1 MAEDGKVVYKI
12 EGDNSQ
18 AMKALDEFEKE
29 AKKTGDRFENTVEDT
44 MDGAESTVS
53 ASAAKIAKA
62 IGSAFVV
69 KQVIEFGKAAV
80 GVASD
85 LNEVQNVVDTTFGA
99 EGAIRINEWARN
111 AAEAF
116 GESELQAKQFTSTLG
131 AMFKSMGVG
140 QVDMEEMSMSLAGLA
155 GDMAS
160 FYNLDPSEAF
170 EKLRSGISGETEP
183 LKQLGINMSVVN
195 LEAFAMSEGITKAYQ
210 EMTQAEQATLRYQY
224 IMSATADAQGDF
236 TNTSDSLA
244 NQQRILQL
252 EIQTLAAEIGQDLMP
267 IAEEII
273 SVARDGVE
281 WVRENKNALEVLAGT
296 LGAATA
302 AYAAWKA
309 MIKAE
314 ELYDSVTKSI
324 KGITSALSGAEAAG
338 GLTAA
343 LGATGTAAS
352 GLGSTILGALGPA
365 GWATVAAIAGIG
377 AIIAVVYELKSAQEE
392 ALASQFEYMDSL
404 TSLQDLTAAGYVASS
419 KNLDEAWA
427 KYNTDLKE
435 GKFNAYMGKNGSV
448 DWEKYIQ
455 SQGGYYDRNAGT
467 WNNNIKTE
475 YGTLYNQRTEPYTGG
490 MRETISEYAAR
501 HQSGEDFV
509 MADWTPAYL
518 DYGERVLT
526 AAENAKYTALGGVD
540 GMERAASGGSGG
552 GFSAPSKM
560 EVGLN
565 VSPREMAHAITPYII
580 KELQAQGKWEDVR

>member
-1 MAEDGKVVYKI
+1 MGEDGKVVYKI

-18 AMKALDEFEKE
+18 ALKALDEFEKE
-29 AKKTGDRFENTVEDT
+29 AKKTGGQFEGTVKDT

-53 ASAAKIAKA
+53 TTAAKIAKA
-62 IGSAFVV
+62 IGSAFVT
-69 KQVIEFGKAAV
+69 KQIIEFGKAAI

-85 LNEVQNVVDTTFGA
+85 LNEVQNVVDTTFGD
-99 EGAIRINEWARN
+99 GSVKIDEWAKS

-140 QVDMEEMSMSLAGLA
+140 QADMEEMSMSLAGLA

-160 FYNLDPSEAF
+160 FYNLDPTEAF

-195 LEAFAMSEGITKAYQ
+195 LEAFAMSEGITKSYQ

-236 TNTSDSLA
+236 ANTSDSLA

-252 EIQTLAAEIGQDLMP
+252 EIQTLEAEIGQDLMP
-267 IAEEII
+267 
-273 SVARDGVE
+273 VAQEMLSTAKDAIEWAIEHKDSLEKLTVAVIGVTGAY
-281 WVRENKNALEVLAGT
+281 KLFKAALEA
-296 LGAATA
+296 
-302 AYAAWKA
+302 K
-309 MIKAE
+309 
-314 ELYDSVTKSI
+314 ELYDSVAKGI

-365 GWATVAAIAGIG
+365 GWATVAAVAGIG
-377 AIIAVVYELKSAQEE
+377 AIIAIVYELQQAQEE
-392 ALASQFEYMDSL
+392 ALETQFEYLDSFV
-404 TSLQDLTAAGYVASS
+404 SLADYRANGLVDAGGRI
-419 KNLDEAWA
+419 D
-427 KYNTDLKE
+427 
-435 GKFNAYMGKNGSV
+435 
-448 DWEKYIQ
+448 
-455 SQGGYYDRNAGT
+455 
-467 WNNNIKTE
+467 
-475 YGTLYNQRTEPYTGG
+475 
-490 MRETISEYAAR
+490 YAAAERMQKDGTFKRDDTVLKAAPGRNFYSIKELASR

-526 AAENAKYTALGGVD
+526 ASENAKYTAMGGVD
-540 GMERAASGGSGG
+540 GMEQRMNSGGSGG
-552 GFSAPSKM
+552 GVSAPSKM
-560 EVGLN
+560 ELGLK

-580 KELQAQGKWEDVR
+580 KELQAQGQWEDVR

>member
-1 MAEDGKVVYKI
+1 MQRQVSSVGEDGKVVYKI

-18 AMKALDEFEKE
+18 ALKALDEFEKE
-29 AKKTGDRFENTVEDT
+29 AKKTGDQFEDTVEDT
-44 MDGAESTVS
+44 MDGAESAVS
-53 ASAAKIAKA
+53 TTAAKIAKA

-85 LNEVQNVVDTTFGA
+85 LNEVQNVVDTTFGD
-99 EGAIRINEWARN
+99 GSVKIDEWAKN

-140 QVDMEEMSMSLAGLA
+140 QADMEEMSMSLAGLA

-160 FYNLDPSEAF
+160 FYNLDPTEAF

-195 LEAFAMSEGITKAYQ
+195 LEAFAMSEGITKSYQ

-267 IAEEII
+267 IAQGAIEI
-273 SVARDGVE
+273 ARNGVE
-281 WVRENKNALEVLAGT
+281 WVTEHKDALEKLTVAV
-296 LGAATA
+296 GAAATG
-302 AYAAWKA
+302 YAAWKA
-309 MIKAE
+309 IIKAE
-314 ELYDSVTKSI
+314 ELYDSTVNGI
-324 KGITSALSGAEAAG
+324 KGIATAMKGAEAAT
-338 GLTAA
+338 GLMSTAMSAIPYVAIVAGIAAITAA
-343 LGATGTAAS
+343 V
-352 GLGSTILGALGPA
+352 I
-365 GWATVAAIAGIG
+365 
-377 AIIAVVYELKSAQEE
+377 ELKEAQEE
-392 ALASQFEYMDSL
+392 ALQSQYEYMDSFV
-404 TSLQDLTAAGYVASS
+404 SLADYRANGLVDASGRVDYKKAEQMQANGTFKRDNTVLEAAPGRNFYSIKELAS
-419 KNLDEAWA
+419 
-427 KYNTDLKE
+427 
-435 GKFNAYMGKNGSV
+435 
-448 DWEKYIQ
+448 
-455 SQGGYYDRNAGT
+455 
-467 WNNNIKTE
+467 
-475 YGTLYNQRTEPYTGG
+475 
-490 MRETISEYAAR
+490 R

-526 AAENAKYTALGGVD
+526 ASENAKYTAMGGVD
-540 GMERAASGGSGG
+540 GMEQRMTSGGSGG
-552 GFSAPSKM
+552 GISTPSKM
-560 EVGLN
+560 ELGLK

-580 KELQAQGKWEDVR
+580 KELQAQGQWEDVR